1 MILESRC
8 NRYTFRITPFSVY
21 EQNIDNDN
29 YMSTYTLATY
39 LNIPRQ

>member
-1 MILESRC
+1 MILESTG
-8 NRYTFRITPFSVY
+8 TFRIAPFSVY
-21 EQNIDNDN
+21 KQNIDD